1 MNPTGSDRYDL
12 AWRRGELATL
22 IGLCL
27 LAGAALIH
35 AGRGRRLW
43 FASEPPISPERISR
57 AKEQIDP
64 NTATMASLRR
74 LSGIGRV
81 KAEAIVSF
89 RDQHGP
95 VFREPDDLES
105 VPGIGPETVR
115 RTAPYLEFPQPRQ

>member
-1 MNPTGSDRYDL
+1 MNPTGTDRYDL
-12 AWRRGELATL
+12 AWRRGELAPL
-22 IGLCL
+22 IWLCL

-35 AGRGRRLW
+35 AGRGRRVW
-43 FASEPPISPERISR
+43 FASGPPISPERISR
-57 AKEQIDP
+57 AAEKIDP
-64 NTATMASLRR
+64 NTATVASLRR

-81 KAEAIVSF
+81 KAEAIVSH

-115 RTAPYLEFPQPRQ
+115 RTAPYLEVSQPRQ